1 MKSQLITDNI
11 TDLLVKIIEFT
22 EERQKVLT
30 RNINNIDKKDFIPE
44 DLATAEFSKL
54 MNNAINEHISNNRL
68 VLYDTETIK
77 FGIGGSLDIKAT
89 PDGNAEKILRQN
101 REQYL
106 EMQINKLMEN
116 ALNQKVAA
124 VLLRQKKQSA
134 EGGLSCA

>member
-22 EERQKVLT
+22 EERQKILT

-116 ALNQKVAA
+116 ALNQKIAA
-124 VLLRQKKQSA
+124 VLLKQKKQSA
-134 EGGLSCA
+134 EDGLSYT

>member
-124 VLLRQKKQSA
+124 VLLKQKKQSA
-134 EGGLSCA
+134 EGGLSYT